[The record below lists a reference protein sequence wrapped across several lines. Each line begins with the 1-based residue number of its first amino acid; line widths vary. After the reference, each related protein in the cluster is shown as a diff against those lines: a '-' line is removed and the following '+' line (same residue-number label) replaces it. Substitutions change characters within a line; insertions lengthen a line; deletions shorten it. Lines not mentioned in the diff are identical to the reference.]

1 MCKEWS
7 HSPNTWV
14 NNNDND
20 TYISRVTE
28 HKNKL
33 INDGFFQRNFNV
45 SIDGANPCPSRLK
58 FFPTCNTREQANIPS
73 LKSCQLIKQI
83 KRTSQF
89 PFLKNF
95 PCSVID
101 ATNIDS
107 PIPCEESGT
116 RNEILRRFTFHA
128 KDKDHNHTR
137 TSFEMVY
144 H

>member
-7 HSPNTWV
+7 HSPNTWM
-14 NNNDND
+14 NNDNH

-28 HKNKL
+28 HKNRL
-33 INDGFFQRNFNV
+33 INDGFFQRYFNV

-101 ATNIDS
+101 ATNTDS

-137 TSFEMVY
+137 KSFEIMC

>member
-1 MCKEWS
+1 MTMT
-7 HSPNTWV
+7 HIH
-14 NNNDND
+14 
-20 TYISRVTE
+20 ISRVTK

-33 INDGFFQRNFNV
+33 INDDFFQRNFNV

-58 FFPTCNTREQANIPS
+58 FFPTCNTREQANFLS
-73 LKSCQLIKQI
+73 LKSCQVIKQI
-83 KRTSQF
+83 KCTSQF

-101 ATNIDS
+101 ATNTDS

-137 TSFEMVY
+137 TSFEIVY

>member
-1 MCKEWS
+1 MVSFRE
-7 HSPNTWV
+7 
-14 NNNDND
+14 
-20 TYISRVTE
+20 ISM
-28 HKNKL
+28 
-33 INDGFFQRNFNV
+33 F
-45 SIDGANPCPSRLK
+45 RLMGRTLARQDSNSSL
-58 FFPTCNTREQANIPS
+58 PATPENRQITNIPF
-73 LKSCQLIKQI
+73 LKICQLIKQI

-107 PIPCEESGT
+107 PIPCEESET

-137 TSFEMVY
+137 TSFEIVY